1 MGKAGDIICSHTLVT
16 FHKVCAQLGV
26 PIADDKTVEPST
38 CLTFFGVGLDTVEM
52 QMRLPQ
58 AKLIELQNQLR
69 ATLQVKKLT
78 LHELQS
84 IIGFLNFVCQVV
96 SPGRAF
102 IRRLIDATVG
112 IRKARHKIRV
122 TSSMRLDFE
131 MWLEF
136 LDRYNGVTLFLE
148 RFWVNNATLQFFTY
162 SSGGPSGGFGIF
174 FQNK

>member
-1 MGKAGDIICSHTLVT
+1 
-16 FHKVCAQLGV
+16 
-26 PIADDKTVEPST
+26 
-38 CLTFFGVGLDTVEM
+38 M

-69 ATLQVKKLT
+69 ATLQEKKLT
-78 LHELQS
+78 LQKLQS
-84 IIGFLNFVCQVV
+84 IIGSLNFVCQVV

-112 IRKARHKIRV
+112 IKKVRHKFRV

-136 LDRYNGVTLFLE
+136 LDRYNGITLFLE
-148 RFWVNNATLQFFTY
+148 RSWVEYDTLQFFFTD

-174 FQNK
+174 FQNKWAFGRWPTSWTDMDRLSDMTFLELFSSSSGSVHLRSLSS